1 MKKNIILSLIIALSL
16 GFAANAQDARQRT
29 TETIV
34 QDALAA
40 LPAQNH
46 ADYKVQMQDLAK
58 TAPESVYQLVAM
70 LQPVEKGANN
80 IVEYAISGLV
90 NYVGDPANKAYR
102 ETVRAALEK
111 SVADCK
117 DANLKAFLAEQL
129 RFITPYEVPAAPAVD
144 VKAALKEAKTL
155 AKSKKSNERCKSL
168 WLYVDAQGAKSA
180 KIILAALKDSDRAYR
195 TTALRAST
203 TFADEAFYA
212 EVAKVFPKL
221 SAEAK
226 ADVIDYFG
234 VNNVKSQMDLVLGA
248 VAAEAEVAAN
258 AIAVASKFG
267 GEKAADALLALLG
280 DEKKAPAA
288 LKGLKS
294 IKLDL
299 TEKVVAAL
307 ADAKGLEM
315 DNLLALAANKRI
327 YETANAVLALTES
340 KDVKV
345 AEAALKALPG
355 VVAPADAATLAKKV
369 DAAGANLAG
378 LQAALKASVK
388 TLPADKQYE
397 TVAAF
402 VKDAKNPE
410 RFYSALG
417 QSATDKA
424 VADLAAAY
432 NAGSKEALA
441 ALTKVSNY
449 KAASV
454 LIKAAEQDEA
464 YIAPFV
470 SLVNKYVTNLDR
482 KHAELSKALGIA
494 KSAQVKVSVLNA
506 LANVPTMKTFLL
518 AGECLDNADLA
529 YAAAKVAKNAATKTT
544 DEIDAEAYKTILN
557 KAMAVYAAKGGAD
570 DGYAVDEIKKL
581 LSKPQEEPFKKYE
594 LTAEEKAQ
602 GFEILFDGTNL
613 DSWTGDFEGYTIVN
627 GNIYVTASY
636 GNARNFYTKKEYR
649 DFVFRFEFCF
659 TKPGV
664 NNGVGIRTP
673 MGVDAAYDGMCEIQ
687 VLDHDAPIYKGLR
700 PHQVHGSIYGIVPAK
715 RIVHKPLGEW
725 STQEIR
731 VKGNRITVTVNGEV
745 IVDADV
751 KEACQGHNV
760 APDGGNK
767 NPYTVDGKNH
777 PGLFNKTGHIGF
789 LGHGAGLKY
798 RNVRILDLSK

>member
-1 MKKNIILSLIIALSL
+1 
-16 GFAANAQDARQRT
+16 
-29 TETIV
+29 
-34 QDALAA
+34 
-40 LPAQNH
+40 
-46 ADYKVQMQDLAK
+46 
-58 TAPESVYQLVAM
+58 
-70 LQPVEKGANN
+70 
-80 IVEYAISGLV
+80 
-90 NYVGDPANKAYR
+90 
-102 ETVRAALEK
+102 
-111 SVADCK
+111 
-117 DANLKAFLAEQL
+117 
-129 RFITPYEVPAAPAVD
+129 
-144 VKAALKEAKTL
+144 
-155 AKSKKSNERCKSL
+155 
-168 WLYVDAQGAKSA
+168 
-180 KIILAALKDSDRAYR
+180 
-195 TTALRAST
+195 
-203 TFADEAFYA
+203 
-212 EVAKVFPKL
+212 
-221 SAEAK
+221 
-226 ADVIDYFG
+226 
-234 VNNVKSQMDLVLGA
+234 
-248 VAAEAEVAAN
+248 
-258 AIAVASKFG
+258 
-267 GEKAADALLALLG
+267 
-280 DEKKAPAA
+280 
-288 LKGLKS
+288 
-294 IKLDL
+294 
-299 TEKVVAAL
+299 
-307 ADAKGLEM
+307 
-315 DNLLALAANKRI
+315 
-327 YETANAVLALTES
+327 
-340 KDVKV
+340 
-345 AEAALKALPG
+345 
-355 VVAPADAATLAKKV
+355 
-369 DAAGANLAG
+369 
-378 LQAALKASVK
+378 
-388 TLPADKQYE
+388 
-397 TVAAF
+397 
-402 VKDAKNPE
+402 
-410 RFYSALG
+410 
-417 QSATDKA
+417 
-424 VADLAAAY
+424 
-432 NAGSKEALA
+432 
-441 ALTKVSNY
+441 
-449 KAASV
+449 
-454 LIKAAEQDEA
+454 
-464 YIAPFV
+464 
-470 SLVNKYVTNLDR
+470 
-482 KHAELSKALGIA
+482 
-494 KSAQVKVSVLNA
+494 
-506 LANVPTMKTFLL
+506 MKTFLL